1 MKKGILKNLAKIIV
15 VTAVIIISIVID
27 VCLFLLLSG
36 LFDYVIKESP
46 EENRQEYIEV
56 LDEKTKRIEDTGLT
70 LQELTDEDVDSN
82 LSKSEIDGYY
92 IFKFNKMNYEVSIY
106 FDNEENIVSVQTA
119 YCPECGWSAEEEE
132 NEFILK
138 TVLILL
144 IVIAFAVFMLLI
156 GMEISIIKDPI
167 GEIIE
172 TIKEMKQE
180 LEE

>member
-15 VTAVIIISIVID
+15 VTAVIINSIVID

-106 FDNEENIVSVQTA
+106 FDNEENIVSVQKE
-119 YCPECGWSAEEEE
+119 YPEEEE